1 MAKKPA
7 TPKGKRRGA
16 TAAAA
21 AIDQPK
27 KLGNPRMGWGSDV
40 VAEVVRRLDL
50 KYIALVPGASYRGF
64 HDSIVNYLGNSNP
77 KMLVCL
83 HEEHAVA
90 IADGYAR
97 ITETPMAVA
106 LHSNVGLMHGT
117 MPIFNAWCGRSP
129 IVIFGAT
136 GPVDADKRRPWI
148 DWIHTAKDQ
157 ASMIRHYTKWDD
169 QPASPAAA
177 VESVLR
183 ANMIA
188 ATRPQGPVY
197 VCLDA
202 GMQEEALTEEV
213 PIPDVSRYQPPPPP
227 PAPAASVRDTL
238 RRIKAA
244 KFPVFLMGRL
254 SRDMGD
260 WKRRVRL
267 AEALGVPV
275 VTDTH
280 NAAAFPTCHPLHKAT
295 PAFRPQPD
303 SAALIKK
310 ADLIVGFDWLDLAGY
325 LRTIFSV
332 SQTEDPVDA
341 DVIHCALESTQHNG
355 WSMDYQALP
364 AVDVPILAD
373 PDVFISQ
380 LLDGLGSQAKRTA
393 RQRPALAR
401 IKHWTN
407 SPVAKERARLNSP
420 LEPAD
425 LAITVSTFARAEN
438 ATLARAPLGWPG
450 HACRFDHPLDYLG
463 SDAGGAVGTG
473 PGHTVGAALAL
484 KDSNRMAI
492 GVLGDGDYLMG
503 VSALWT
509 ASHME
514 LPTLLVV
521 ANNRSYFNDEAHQE
535 RVAKERGRPPENR
548 WIGQRIDQPAIDLVA
563 MARAQGFE
571 SEDPVST
578 AGDLAAA
585 LERAKKVVKAG
596 GRYMIDARVLPGYA
610 DNTVKCKADNVI
622 LFA

>member
-1 MAKKPA
+1 MATRRPA
-7 TPKGKRRGA
+7 PKGQGRRAG
-16 TAAAA
+16 TAPS
-21 AIDQPK
+21 AIDRPV

-64 HDSIVNYLGNSNP
+64 HDSIVNYLGNTNP

-148 DWIHTAKDQ
+148 DWVHTAKDQ
-157 ASMIRHYTKWDD
+157 AAMIRHYTKWDH
-169 QPASPAAA
+169 QPASPQAA

-183 ANMIA
+183 AYKIA

-202 GMQEEALTEEV
+202 DMQEAPLTEEV
-213 PIPDVSRYQPPPPP
+213 TIPDVGRYRPPAPP
-227 PAPAASVRDTL
+227 PAPAAAVKETL

-244 KFPVFLMGRL
+244 KFPIFLMGRL
-254 SRDMGD
+254 TRDTGD

-267 AEALGVPV
+267 AEALGVAV
-275 VTDTH
+275 LTDTH
-280 NAAAFPTCHPLHKAT
+280 NAAVFPTEHPLHKAT

-310 ADLIVGFDWLDLAGY
+310 ADLIVAFDWLDLAGT
-325 LRTIFSV
+325 LRTVFSV
-332 SQTEDPVDA
+332 SQTEDPVRA
-341 DVIHCALESTQHNG
+341 RVIECSLESNLHNG

-364 AVDVPILAD
+364 AIDLPILAD

-380 LLDGLGSQAKRTA
+380 LLGALGSQAKRTA

-401 IKHWTN
+401 IKHWTG
-407 SPVAKERARLNSP
+407 SPVAREKVRGAQP
-420 LEPAD
+420 LEPVD
-425 LAITVSTFARAEN
+425 LALTVSAFARAEG
-438 ATLARAPLGWPG
+438 ATLARLPLGWPG

-484 KDSNRMAI
+484 KDSGRMAI

-514 LPTLLVV
+514 LPTMIIV

-535 RVAKERGRPPENR
+535 RVARERGRPPENR
-548 WIGQRIDQPAIDLVA
+548 WIGQRIDQPAVDLVA

-571 SEDPVST
+571 GEDPVST
-578 AGDLAAA
+578 ANQLAAA
-585 LERAKKVVKAG
+585 LARGRKVVRAG
-596 GRYMIDARVLPGYA
+596 GRYLIDARVLPGYA
-610 DNTVKCKADNVI
+610 DSTPRGRARKS
-622 LFA
+622 

>member
-1 MAKKPA
+1 MAARRPA
-7 TPKGKRRGA
+7 SRRA
-16 TAAAA
+16 RRAAAS
-21 AIDQPK
+21 PK
-27 KLGNPRMGWGSDV
+27 VPVDRPANLGNPRMGWGSDV

-64 HDSIVNYLGNSNP
+64 HDSIVNYLGNTNP
-77 KMLVCL
+77 QMLVCL

-117 MPIFNAWCGRSP
+117 MPIFNAWCGRAP
-129 IVIFGAT
+129 VVIFGAT

-169 QPASPAAA
+169 QPASPQAA
-177 VESVLR
+177 VESILR
-183 ANMIA
+183 ANKIA

-202 GMQEEALTEEV
+202 DLQESPLEEEV
-213 PIPDVSRYQPPPPP
+213 NIPDVGRYLP
-227 PAPAASVRDTL
+227 PAPAPAPAAAVRDTL

-244 KFPVFLMGRL
+244 KFPIFMMGRV
-254 SRDMGD
+254 SRDLAD

-275 VTDTH
+275 LTDTH
-280 NAAAFPTCHPLHKAT
+280 NAAAFPTEHPLHKAA

-310 ADLIVGFDWLDLAGY
+310 ADLIVAFDWLDLAGT
-325 LRTIFSV
+325 LRTVFSA
-332 SQTEDPVDA
+332 SQTDDPVRA
-341 DVIHCALESTQHNG
+341 EVIECALESTLHNG

-364 AVDVPILAD
+364 AVDLPILAD
-373 PDVFISQ
+373 PDVFIGQ
-380 LLDGLGSQAKRTA
+380 LLDALGAQAKRTA

-401 IKHWTN
+401 IKHWTQ
-407 SPVAKERARLNSP
+407 SALAREKVRGDAPLEAVDLAHTITAFAKENTVCLARL
-420 LEPAD
+420 
-425 LAITVSTFARAEN
+425 
-438 ATLARAPLGWPG
+438 PLGWPG

-463 SDAGGAVGTG
+463 NDAGGAVGTG

-484 KDSNRMAI
+484 KDSGRMAV
-492 GVLGDGDYLMG
+492 GVLGDGDFLMG

-509 ASHME
+509 ASHMD
-514 LPTLLVV
+514 LPTLIVV

-535 RVAKERGRPPENR
+535 RVARERGRPPENR
-548 WIGQRIDQPAIDLVA
+548 WIGQRIDEPAVDL
-563 MARAQGFE
+563 
-571 SEDPVST
+571 
-578 AGDLAAA
+578 
-585 LERAKKVVKAG
+585 
-596 GRYMIDARVLPGYA
+596 
-610 DNTVKCKADNVI
+610 
-622 LFA
+622 

>member
-1 MAKKPA
+1 MAKKPRA
-7 TPKGKRRGA
+7 GGRRRSA
-16 TAAAA
+16 SVTKP
-21 AIDQPK
+21 AIDAPVNI
-27 KLGNPRMGWGSDV
+27 GNPRMGWGSDV

-64 HDSIVNYLGNSNP
+64 HDSIVNYLGNTNP

-83 HEEHAVA
+83 HEEHAVS

-97 ITETPMAVA
+97 VTETPMAVA

-129 IVIFGAT
+129 VVIFGAT

-148 DWIHTAKDQ
+148 DWVHTAKDQ

-169 QPASPAAA
+169 QPASPQAA

-183 ANMIA
+183 ANKIA

-202 GMQEEALTEEV
+202 DLQEMKLEEDV
-213 PIPDVSRYQPPPPP
+213 TIPDVSRYAP
-227 PAPAASVRDTL
+227 PAPAPAPAAAVKETL

-244 KFPVFLMGRL
+244 KFPIFMMGRMT
-254 SRDMGD
+254 RDLGD

-275 VTDTH
+275 LTDTH
-280 NAAAFPTCHPLHKAT
+280 NASVFPTEHPLHKAT

-310 ADLIVGFDWLDLAGY
+310 ADLIVAFDWLDLAGT
-325 LRTIFSV
+325 LRTVFGM
-332 SQTEDPVDA
+332 SQTEEPVPACIID
-341 DVIHCALESTQHNG
+341 CALESSLHNG

-364 AVDVPILAD
+364 AVDLPILAD
-373 PDVFISQ
+373 PDAFISQ
-380 LLDGLGSQAKRTA
+380 LLEALGAQAKRTA
-393 RQRPALAR
+393 RQRPAVAR
-401 IKHWTN
+401 IKHWTG
-407 SPVAKERARLNSP
+407 SPVAKEKVRGTTP
-420 LEPAD
+420 LEPVD
-425 LAITVSTFARAEN
+425 LALTISAFARAEG
-438 ATLARAPLGWPG
+438 ATLARLPLGWPG
-450 HACRFDHPLDYLG
+450 HACRFSHPLDYLG
-463 SDAGGAVGTG
+463 NDAGGAVGTG
-473 PGHTVGAALAL
+473 PGHTVGTALAL
-484 KDSNRMAI
+484 MDSGRLAI

-514 LPTLLVV
+514 IPTLIVV

-548 WIGQRIDQPAIDLVA
+548 WIGQRIDQPAVDLVA
-563 MARAQGFE
+563 MARAQGFD
-571 SEDPVST
+571 SEDSVST
-578 AGDLAAA
+578 ANDLAAA
-585 LERAKKVVKAG
+585 LTRGCKVVRGG
-596 GRYMIDARVLPGYA
+596 GRYFIDARVLPGYA
-610 DNTVKCKADNVI
+610 DNTPRGRARKS
-622 LFA
+622 